1 MSGQPT
7 LRRKL
12 LRDIRRTWTLF
23 AALVV
28 AVALGLGMYAAMN
41 NSYLNLQE
49 SYDYAFSEQGFPD
62 LFVTIPDAQGYAD
75 RVRTTSGVEH
85 VRTRVQADLPM
96 TARKRGGDTYSM
108 VGRIIG
114 YPANGT
120 PDVASVTSLSG
131 ATNPR
136 PGHALVEEH
145 FADEFSLKA
154 GDTVTLTTATGQVE
168 VPVDGVVASAEYFW
182 PAPSRQVVFTPPAS
196 FGVLFVTENDATAW
210 SGASANQALIL
221 LTDAERSSDNAS
233 ATLDTLRQKA
243 LSDGASDVYDRA
255 QQPSNS
261 ILQED
266 IDSLHQMAVYFPLL
280 FLFAAGLAIYVLL
293 SRRVAEERQIIGT
306 LRATGVK
313 ARPLGWHYLSYAL
326 LAGLLGVV
334 IGVPLGTALA
344 SALTDYY
351 AELISLPA
359 SLTVRGGLRMSTVVV
374 ALVLAL
380 SATAFAAWWPAR
392 RAMRIMPAE
401 AMRGEVPATT
411 HSRSWME
418 RIVPGSRHFSAKW
431 RLILRNIG
439 RSGARSAF
447 TAIGVALSI
456 MLVLSTIGLYTSM
469 SNLIDVEFGTVI
481 RNDGQVEFAT
491 AVTEDQIRQVKAV
504 TDVKDVE
511 TAISEPVSVADGS
524 DVYATTLT
532 GLDKNT
538 SMHGFITKK
547 GDPVELPSSGF
558 LVDESVTAQLP
569 DLAVGD
575 EITVTLTGAGLDDTK
590 IKGRVEAFAFEPLGA
605 YIYADKSWLAQ
616 QAPKA
621 QASDVLL
628 TTKDGAD
635 QSTVRKDVSKIPGA
649 LVYVDTASLQDTV
662 LQYEALFNAI
672 AIVMMILGAI
682 MAFAIIFTTMSV
694 SIFER
699 YREIATFRA
708 SGVKFSTIASTVRW
722 ENIIVSAFGVIP
734 GVILGVLGAGALGRS
749 LSSDEYTIALSLPW
763 TAALLVVLG
772 VLLVALLSQFPGMM
786 RVRHMSVAD
795 VVRERAQ

>member
-12 LRDIRRTWTLF
+12 GRDIKRTWTLF

-49 SYDYAFSEQGFPD
+49 SYDYAFSEEGFPD
-62 LFVTIPDAQGYAD
+62 LFVTIPEAQAYAD
-75 RVRTTSGVEH
+75 DVRTTSGVEH

-96 TARKRGGDTYSM
+96 TARKDGESYAM
-108 VGRIIG
+108 VGRVIG
-114 YPANGT
+114 YPQNGA
-120 PDVASVTSLSG
+120 PDVASVTPLSG

-145 FADEFSLKA
+145 FADEFGLKA
-154 GDTVTLTTATGQVE
+154 GDTVKLTTATGE
-168 VPVDGVVASAEYFW
+168 VDVPIDGVVASAEYFW

-196 FGVLFVTENDATAW
+196 FGVLFVTEDDAATW
-210 SGASANQALIL
+210 SATEPNQALVL
-221 LTDAERSSDNAS
+221 LTAAERSSDNAP
-233 ATLDTLRQKA
+233 ATLDSLRQKA

-255 QQPSNS
+255 EQPSNS

-266 IDSLHQMAVYFPLL
+266 IDSLHQMAIYFPLL

-326 LAGLLGVV
+326 LAGVIGTA

-344 SALTDYY
+344 GALTDYY

-359 SLTVRGGLRMSTVVV
+359 SLTVRGGLRIPTVVI

-380 SATAFAAWWPAR
+380 SATALAAWWPAR

-469 SNLIDVEFGTVI
+469 SNLIDVEFGSVI

-491 AVTEDQIRQVKAV
+491 AVTQDQVQQVKNV
-504 TDVKDVE
+504 KDVQDVE

-532 GLDKNT
+532 GVDRNT
-538 SMHGFITKK
+538 TMHGFITKK
-547 GDPVELPSSGF
+547 GDPVELPASGF
-558 LVDESVTAQLP
+558 LVDQSVTAQLP

-575 EITVTLTGAGLDDTK
+575 EITVTLTGPGVDDTK
-590 IKGRVEAFAFEPLGA
+590 IKGKVQAFAFEPLGA
-605 YIYADKSWLAQ
+605 YLYADKSWLAD
-616 QAPKA
+616 QASDV

-628 TTKDGAD
+628 TTTAGAD
-635 QSTVRKDVSKIPGA
+635 QDTVRKDVSNIPGA
-649 LVYVDTASLQDTV
+649 LVYVDTASLLDTV
-662 LQYEALFNAI
+662 VQYEALFNAI

-708 SGVKFSTIASTVRW
+708 AGVKFSTIASTVRW
-722 ENIIVSAFGVIP
+722 ENIIVSVFGVIP
-734 GVILGVLGAGALGRS
+734 GVLLGVIGAAALGRS
-749 LSSDEYTIALSLPW
+749 LSSDEYTIVLSLPW
-763 TAALLVVLG
+763 IAVVLVVLG
-772 VLLVALLSQFPGMM
+772 VLLVALLSQVPGML

>member
-12 LRDIRRTWTLF
+12 RRDIKRTWTLF

-49 SYDYAFSEQGFPD
+49 SYDYAFSQEGFPD
-62 LFVTIPDAQGYAD
+62 LFVTIPEAQAYAD
-75 RVRTTSGVEH
+75 AVRTTSGVEH

-96 TARKRGGDTYSM
+96 TARKGGESFAM
-108 VGRIIG
+108 VGRVIG
-114 YPANGT
+114 YPQNGT
-120 PDVASVTSLSG
+120 PDVASVTPLSG

-145 FADEFSLKA
+145 FADEFGLKT
-154 GDTVTLTTATGQVE
+154 GDTVKLTTATGE
-168 VPVDGVVASAEYFW
+168 VDVPIDGVVASAEYFW

-196 FGVLFVTENDATAW
+196 FGVLFVTEDDATAW
-210 SGASANQALIL
+210 SATEPNQALVL
-221 LTDAERSSDNAS
+221 LTAAERNSDNAS
-233 ATLDTLRQKA
+233 ATLDSLRQKA
-243 LSDGASDVYDRA
+243 LSDGASDVYDRTE
-255 QQPSNS
+255 QPSNS

-266 IDSLHQMAVYFPLL
+266 IDSLHQMAIYFPLL

-326 LAGLLGVV
+326 LAGLIGTA

-344 SALTDYY
+344 GALTDYY

-359 SLTVRGGLRMSTVVV
+359 SLTVRGGLRIPTVVI

-380 SATAFAAWWPAR
+380 SATALAAWWPAR

-469 SNLIDVEFGTVI
+469 SNLIDVEFGSVI

-491 AVTEDQIRQVKAV
+491 AVTPDQVQQVK
-504 TDVKDVE
+504 DVKDVEDVE

-532 GLDKNT
+532 GVDRNT
-538 SMHGFITKK
+538 TMHGFITKK
-547 GDPVELPSSGF
+547 GAPVELPASGF
-558 LVDESVTAQLP
+558 VVDQSVTAQLP
-569 DLAVGD
+569 DLSVGD
-575 EITVTLTGAGLDDTK
+575 EITVTLTGAGLEDTK
-590 IKGRVEAFAFEPLGA
+590 IKGTVEAFAFEPLGA
-605 YIYADKSWLAQ
+605 YVYANKAWLAD
-616 QAPKA
+616 QAPEV

-628 TTKDGAD
+628 TTTSGAD
-635 QSTVRKDVSKIPGA
+635 QDTVRKDVSKIPGA
-649 LVYVDTASLQDTV
+649 LVYVDTASLLDTV
-662 LQYEALFNAI
+662 VQYEALFNAI

-708 SGVKFSTIASTVRW
+708 AGVKFSTIASTVRW

-734 GVILGVLGAGALGRS
+734 GVVLGVLGAAALGRS
-749 LSSDEYTIALSLPW
+749 LSSDEYTIVLSLPW
-763 TAALLVVLG
+763 IAVVLVVLG
-772 VLLVALLSQFPGMM
+772 VLLVALLSQVPGML

>member
-12 LRDIRRTWTLF
+12 GRDIKRTWTLF

-49 SYDYAFSEQGFPD
+49 SYDYAFSEEGFPD
-62 LFVTIPDAQGYAD
+62 LFVTIPEAQDYAD
-75 RVRTTSGVEH
+75 AVRTTSGVEH

-96 TARKRGGDTYSM
+96 TARKGGESDAM
-108 VGRIIG
+108 VGRVIG
-114 YPANGT
+114 YPQNGT
-120 PDVASVTSLSG
+120 PDVASVTPLSG

-145 FADEFSLKA
+145 FADEFGLKA
-154 GDTVTLTTATGQVE
+154 GDTVKLTTATGE
-168 VPVDGVVASAEYFW
+168 VDVPIDGVVASAEYFW

-196 FGVLFVTENDATAW
+196 FGVLFVTEDDATAW
-210 SGASANQALIL
+210 SATEPNQALVL
-221 LTDAERSSDNAS
+221 LTADERSSDNAS
-233 ATLDTLRQKA
+233 ATLDSLRQKA

-255 QQPSNS
+255 EQPSNS

-266 IDSLHQMAVYFPLL
+266 IDSLHQMAIYFPLL

-326 LAGLLGVV
+326 LAGLLGTA

-344 SALTDYY
+344 GALTDYY

-359 SLTVRGGLRMSTVVV
+359 SLTVRGGLRIPTVVI

-380 SATAFAAWWPAR
+380 SATALAAWWPAR

-469 SNLIDVEFGTVI
+469 SNLIDVEFGSVI

-491 AVTEDQIRQVKAV
+491 AVTQDQVQQVK
-504 TDVKDVE
+504 DVKDVQDVE
-511 TAISEPVSVADGS
+511 SAISEPISVADGS
-524 DVYATTLT
+524 DAYATTLT
-532 GLDKNT
+532 GVDPNT
-538 SMHGFITKK
+538 TMHGFITKK
-547 GDPVELPSSGF
+547 GEPVELPASGF
-558 LVDESVTAQLP
+558 LVDQSVTAQLP

-575 EITVTLTGAGLDDTK
+575 EITVTLTGAGLDETK
-590 IKGRVEAFAFEPLGA
+590 IKGTVEAFAFEPLGA
-605 YIYADKSWLAQ
+605 YLYANKAWLAD
-616 QAPKA
+616 QAPEV

-628 TTKDGAD
+628 TTTDGAD
-635 QSTVRKDVSKIPGA
+635 QDSVRKEVSKVPGA
-649 LVYVDTASLQDTV
+649 LVYLDTASLLDTV
-662 LQYEALFNAI
+662 VQYEALFNAI

-708 SGVKFSTIASTVRW
+708 AGVKFSTIASTVRW

-734 GVILGVLGAGALGRS
+734 GVVLGVLGAAALGRS
-749 LSSDEYTIALSLPW
+749 LSSDEYTVVLSLPW
-763 TAALLVVLG
+763 IAVVLVVLG
-772 VLLVALLSQFPGMM
+772 VLLVALLSQVPGML